1 MTDLVY
7 HETFLEHVM
16 SPGHPESPDRLR
28 SAMSSIRS
36 ASLLENPK
44 VNLLKPREASLDK
57 ILPVHEERYLDGIKA
72 KSEKGGGFYTMDTV
86 VNAHTYNAALL
97 AAGGGIEAVDRIMM
111 GDSNNAFVLCRPPG
125 HHAEFARAFGFCFI
139 NNIAVAAEH
148 LLRDYDMDRILI
160 VDYDA
165 HHGNGTQ
172 RTFYASKRV
181 FYVGLHQD
189 GRTLFPGSG
198 FPNEVGEGDGAGY
211 TINLSMYPGSG
222 DLSYR
227 IAFDKVIEPIVES
240 FRPEFLLVSVG
251 FDGHYKDP
259 LTALGL
265 TTGGFAMMNQ
275 RLNELA
281 KSHSEGRIACFLEG
295 GYNLEVMGKC
305 SLNLLQE
312 LAGTEVTSFDD
323 SYSESETSLEYTE
336 ELIDV
341 VIRNSPLLS

>member
-1 MTDLVY
+1 VKSTIVIDEFGDV
-7 HETFLEHVM
+7 
-16 SPGHPESPDRLR
+16 HPSTAPITRIGDT
-28 SAMSSIRS
+28 
-36 ASLLENPK
+36 
-44 VNLLKPREASLDK
+44 
-57 ILPVHEERYLDGIKA
+57 
-72 KSEKGGGFYTMDTV
+72 YTMTGDIYETV
-86 VNAHTYNAALL
+86 YIRKS
-97 AAGGGIEAVDRIMM
+97 GI
-111 GDSNNAFVLCRPPG
+111 
-125 HHAEFARAFGFCFI
+125 
-139 NNIAVAAEH
+139 
-148 LLRDYDMDRILI
+148 
-160 VDYDA
+160 
-165 HHGNGTQ
+165 
-172 RTFYASKRV
+172 TF
-181 FYVGLHQD
+181 
-189 GRTLFPGSG
+189 
-198 FPNEVGEGDGAGY
+198 DGAGY